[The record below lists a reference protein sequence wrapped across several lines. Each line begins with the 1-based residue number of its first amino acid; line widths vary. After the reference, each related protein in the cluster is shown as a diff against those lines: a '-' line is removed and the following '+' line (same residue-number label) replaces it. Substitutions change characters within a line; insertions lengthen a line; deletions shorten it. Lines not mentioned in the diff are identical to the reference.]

1 MIRPRRCPA
10 ACFAAALALLPAT
23 ATWASPSAFAVSPP
37 TVDPGVALPNG
48 APGPGQPM
56 EQRGSC
62 ATSGVIP
69 GSDPGAIT
77 PSQSTLNLPAAWQ
90 FSRGDGQLVA
100 VLDTGVRPGP
110 RLPNVEPGGDFVETT
125 DGLTD
130 CDGHGTLVA
139 GIIAG
144 QPSGDDGFSGVA
156 PAARVVSI
164 RTTSAKFSPRT
175 PGGDPLM
182 ARVSAEITTLARA
195 IVHAADLGA
204 RVIDIGSATC
214 LPVDRP
220 VDQAALGAAV
230 RYAAV
235 DKDAVIVAAA
245 GNSGSTG
252 SFAGGT
258 SCESNPLTD
267 LSRPNDPRNWAGVT
281 SISIPSWWQ
290 PYVLSVAS
298 LTPDGQPSKF
308 TVAGPWVGV
317 AAPGERIVSVGNGDG
332 AGLGA
337 LVNGLPDEHAQL
349 VALNGTSYAAGYV
362 AGVAA
367 LVRSKY
373 PDLSAAAVAH
383 RITAT
388 AHNGARDPS
397 NVVGAGSVDP
407 VAALTWQLPGTEQS
421 APPGAATKQVAVP
434 PAPAPEDTTPRTVA
448 VAGTAALAVLVAVAG
463 AVTAIAARRRK
474 DPTP

>member
-1 MIRPRRCPA
+1 MIRTGSA
-10 ACFAAALALLPAT
+10 SLTAALAALLWT
-23 ATWASPSAFAVSPP
+23 CPSAMAIDQPK
-37 TVDPGVALPNG
+37 VDPGVSPPSG
-48 APGPGQPM
+48 APGPVQPM
-56 EQRGSC
+56 EQRGPCS
-62 ATSGVIP
+62 ASGVIP
-69 GSDPGAIT
+69 GSDPAAVT
-77 PSQSTLNLPAAWQ
+77 PSQATLNLPGAWQ

-110 RLPNVEPGGDFVETT
+110 RLPNVDAGGDFVETT

-139 GIIAG
+139 GLIAG
-144 QPSGDDGFSGVA
+144 QPGDDGFAGVA

-182 ARVSAEITTLARA
+182 ARASLDVTTLSRA

-204 RVIDIGSATC
+204 RVIDISTLTC
-214 LPVDRP
+214 LPADRP
-220 VDQAALGAAV
+220 VDQAALGAAI

-245 GNSGSTG
+245 GNTGATG
-252 SFAGGT
+252 SVGGGT

-267 LSRPNDPRNWAGVT
+267 LSRPDDPRNWAGVT
-281 SISIPSWWQ
+281 SVSIPSMWQ

-308 TVAGPWVGV
+308 TMAGPWVGI
-317 AAPGERIVSVGNGDG
+317 AAPGERIVSVGNADG
-332 AGLGA
+332 GA
-337 LVNGLPDEHAQL
+337 LANGLPDEHQQQ
-349 VALNGTSYAAGYV
+349 VALSGTSYAAGYV

-373 PDLSAAAVAH
+373 PDLNATQVVH

-388 AHNGARDPS
+388 AHNGARAPS

-407 VAALTWQLPGTEQS
+407 VAALTWQLPAGNQ
-421 APPGAATKQVAVP
+421 PPAAAVKPVAVP
-434 PAPAPEDTTPRTVA
+434 PAPAPKNTTPRTVA
-448 VAGTAALAVLVAVAG
+448 LAGTAALAVLVAVAG
-463 AVTAIAARRRK
+463 AMTAAATRRRK